1 MENRLKP
8 YIKILLILLIVFIG
22 IQIFTKPKNFSKV
35 IGTDEKNITKIV
47 LKSGSNGNHV
57 VITDNPQIQQF
68 INLINGRQYSRSLDQ
83 LSNRKGWGYNAE
95 IYKGSILLVS
105 MTYMGGYLV
114 YVNGTHY
121 NVDKVISMPDMG
133 VLFNSFPLI
142 KFEYVPRY

>member
-1 MENRLKP
+1 MKNRFKP
-8 YIKILLILLIVFIG
+8 YLKILLVLLIVFIG

-68 INLINGRQYSRSLDQ
+68 INLINCRQYSRSLDQ
-83 LSNRKGWGYNAE
+83 LSNRGGWWYNAE
-95 IYKGSILLVS
+95 IYTGSILLVS
-105 MTYMGGYLV
+105 MTYMEGNFV

-121 NVDKVISMPDMG
+121 NVDKVISMPDLDI
-133 VLFNSFPLI
+133 LFNSLPLI
-142 KFEYVPRY
+142 KFEYAPQ